1 MYTLIKDSELNE
13 YEDVDDLMNAL
24 YYYIFSVHE
33 PEITEYSCSVKF
45 HSEHGKT
52 IYVTGLT
59 GLEVKYL
66 SLKYS

>member
-24 YYYIFSVHE
+24 YYYNISSHAS
-33 PEITEYSCSVKF
+33 EITEYNCSIRF
-45 HSEHGKT
+45 HSHDLGT
-52 IYVTGLT
+52 IYITGLT